1 MSKEVSTSSIKKNN
15 IASILKCVIKNQKMT
30 RREIEEET
38 QLSWSTVSILTKEL
52 VSKHYLEE
60 VQADNNGK
68 IGRKAGL
75 IQVDAA
81 FFGVIGLDVN
91 ALGFSCLA
99 MNLSH
104 QTIVEMNEP
113 FHTGTREDVLN
124 EIYHILEETID
135 AAKKKGYQM
144 LGIGISMQGK
154 VDVVN
159 GRSLDFGG
167 CFEKD
172 KWNGIPLTSL
182 IQERFRLLTILD
194 HDPNCLLYGES
205 VHRDLKKNCILLRLD
220 DGIGM
225 AVRINGKLLRL
236 RDGEDLEIGN
246 WSMDS
251 SLPHIFGG
259 HGSLNY
265 FASLIG
271 LSYQANLSIEEFLEH
286 AKEYPEIW
294 KNTSKY
300 LGQALYNLSQLFNPD
315 EFVFAGVLLSQRDLF
330 LDETHGIL
338 NWHYNYYQTKDF
350 LFSVCHEVSG
360 AFGAASEVLDKA
372 IHNLP

>member
-1 MSKEVSTSSIKKNN
+1 MSKELSTSSIKKNN

-38 QLSWSTVSILTKEL
+38 QLSWSTVSTLTTEL
-52 VSKHYLEE
+52 VSKDYLEE
-60 VQADNNGK
+60 VQVKSNGK
-68 IGRKAGL
+68 RGRKASQ
-75 IQVDAA
+75 IQVNSS
-81 FFGVIGLDVN
+81 FFGVIGLDIN
-91 ALGFSCLA
+91 ALGLTCLA

-104 QTIVEMNEP
+104 QTIVEVTEP
-113 FHTGTREDVLN
+113 FYTGTREEVLN

-159 GRSLDFGG
+159 GKSLDFAG
-167 CFEKD
+167 CYEKE
-172 KWNGIPLTSL
+172 KWDGIPLVSL
-182 IQERFRLLTILD
+182 VQERFHLLTTLD
-194 HDPNCLLYGES
+194 HDPNCFLYGES

-225 AVRINGKLLRL
+225 AVRINGRLL
-236 RDGEDLEIGN
+236 RDGEDLEVGN

-251 SLPHIFGG
+251 SLPYIHGG

-265 FASLIG
+265 FASLVG
-271 LSYQANLSIEEFLEH
+271 LSYQADLSIEEFLKH
-286 AKEYPEIW
+286 AEEYPEIW
-294 KNTSKY
+294 KNTSRY

-315 EFVFAGVLLSQRDLF
+315 EFVFAGVLLTKKNLF
-330 LDETHGIL
+330 LEEAYHTL
-338 NWHYNYYQTKDF
+338 NRLYDHYLNKKF
-350 LFSVCHEVSG
+350 IFSICNEVSG
-360 AFGAASEVLDKA
+360 AFGAASEVLDKV
-372 IHNLP
+372 IYNLP